1 MRRPRPVTLTGVER
15 RALRVIEEALSV
27 EDPELSLRLRGRPPY
42 RRLVRRVR
50 RMTGIYIAV
59 SLAAILFGLVVG
71 DPVTLGWGF
80 VMLVLAPVVLVR
92 AAEAVRRRP

>member
-27 EDPELSLRLRGRPPY
+27 EDPELSLRLRGR
-42 RRLVRRVR
+42 
-50 RMTGIYIAV
+50 
-59 SLAAILFGLVVG
+59 LVVG

-80 VMLVLAPVVLVR
+80 VMLMLAPVVLVR